1 MPKNIEMNVKQQDGS
16 YEVIYPKTVT
26 ENVYDENNNSLLEI
40 LKGIIVMW
48 SGSQSNI
55 PSGWVLCDGN
65 NGTPDL
71 RNRFIVGAG
80 SVYSINS
87 TGGEA
92 THTLSVAEMPSHNH
106 DQDLSGVST
115 SSSGDHVHTIGDLQ
129 VKLRVKGPNSYV
141 QDYGVGSTW
150 GHLSGSGSDYGLHI
164 EYGKGDYVGLQDIQG
179 QLSLSGAHTHALSG
193 LASISNTGSSQ
204 PHNNLPPYYALC
216 YIMKT

>member
-1 MPKNIEMNVKQQDGS
+1 MPKNIEMNVKQEDGS

-26 ENVYDENNNSLLEI
+26 ENVYDENNNSLQQSLAD
-40 LKGIIVMW
+40 LNYQLGLFKGIIVMW

-80 SVYSINS
+80 STYDVNS

-92 THTLSVAEMPSHNH
+92 THTLSVAEMPSHKHTVNNTLSINSGGEH
-106 DQDLSGVST
+106 THTVISTIAESAYQRKYFCMSSGGYAENYSISGGEHTHDLSGS
-115 SSSGDHVHTIGDLQ
+115 I
-129 VKLRVKGPNSYV
+129 
-141 QDYGVGSTW
+141 
-150 GHLSGSGSDYGLHI
+150 
-164 EYGKGDYVGLQDIQG
+164 
-179 QLSLSGAHTHALSG
+179 SL
-193 LASISNTGSSQ
+193 SNTGSSQ

>member
-26 ENVYDENNNSLLEI
+26 ENVYNSSGQTVDQIMQQNTEDVLTVF
-40 LKGIIVMW
+40 KGIIVMW

-80 SVYSINS
+80 STYGVNS

-92 THTLSVAEMPSHNH
+92 THTLSVAEMPSHGH
-106 DQDLSGVST
+106 DISGNVNVSLNYQYNDIHLPATTGSVATGIGEWFYDGHNPLYYKTLSIFNSNT
-115 SSSGDHVHTIGDLQ
+115 S
-129 VKLRVKGPNSYV
+129 N
-141 QDYGVGSTW
+141 
-150 GHLSGSGSDYGLHI
+150 LSI
-164 EYGKGDYVGLQDIQG
+164 
-179 QLSLSGAHTHALSG
+179 A
-193 LASISNTGSSQ
+193 NTGSSQ

>member
-16 YEVIYPKTVT
+16 YEIIYPKTVT
-26 ENVYDENNNSLLEI
+26 ENVYNSSGQTVDQIMQQNAEDVLTVF
-40 LKGIIVMW
+40 KGIIVMW

-80 SVYSINS
+80 STYDVNS

-92 THTLSVAEMPSHNH
+92 THTLSVAEMPSHSH
-106 DQDLSGVST
+106 
-115 SSSGDHVHTIGDLQ
+115 
-129 VKLRVKGPNSYV
+129 KLTPSNAYTQIRWALDPG
-141 QDYGVGSTW
+141 
-150 GHLSGSGSDYGLHI
+150 GSDPGGSPFFL
-164 EYGKGDYVGLQDIQG
+164 GKANDGGTRDGIYKAPLVNNGG
-179 QLSLSGAHTHALSG
+179 
-193 LASISNTGSSQ
+193 SISNTGSSQ

>member
-26 ENVYDENNNSLLEI
+26 ENVYNSSGQTVDQIVQQNAEDVLTVF
-40 LKGIIVMW
+40 KGIIVMW

-80 SVYSINS
+80 STYDVNS

-92 THTLSVAEMPSHNH
+92 THALSVAEMPSHNH
-106 DQDLSGVST
+106 SVDITHLTISSDGEHTHTAYTWANSGNGNAFCGAYVSGYHGYGT
-115 SSSGDHVHTIGDLQ
+115 VEKNGLHSHT
-129 VKLRVKGPNSYV
+129 
-141 QDYGVGSTW
+141 
-150 GHLSGSGSDYGLHI
+150 LSGS
-164 EYGKGDYVGLQDIQG
+164 V
-179 QLSLSGAHTHALSG
+179 
-193 LASISNTGSSQ
+193 SITNTGSSQ